1 MTPNLFSSLK
11 ILVLST
17 VLLIAA
23 ILLGACQPSAPAP
36 QNTPPPVEDGTAYPP
51 VGPSLTPTSTPGSD
65 PPGTG
70 QPTSASG
77 DPGRLTPDAIL
88 LELAYE
94 PTFFRPE
101 AMYPFGR
108 PPVFD
113 LLADGRVIY
122 TAEGAT
128 YDQERVLIAKLS
140 PQETAALMQQVLDL
154 GFDRL
159 QSHTDYCMAQPN
171 GEQVCAMDASYTILR
186 MRQPDDSLKEIKIY
200 ADFANDSQAFE
211 SIKDHLSSYIHPD
224 AQLYVPQNAALFLS
238 ERGGDASQPAGDWP
252 LDPSILLHPK
262 NNLGLWAVSLDD
274 QEIKD
279 YLAVSD
285 RNTGDSF
292 FQYDGKVYSAYFVP
306 WLPGVDYSTDLLKEI
321 PYP

>member
-1 MTPNLFSSLK
+1 MTHNLLSSRK
-11 ILVLST
+11 ILFLST

-36 QNTPPPVEDGTAYPP
+36 QNTPPPVEEGTTTPP
-51 VGPSLTPTSTPGSD
+51 EVPGPTPASTPGPD
-65 PPGTG
+65 LPGTD

-77 DPGRLTPDAIL
+77 DPGRLNPDAIL

-101 AMYPFGR
+101 AMYSFGR

-113 LLADGRVIY
+113 LLADGRAIY
-122 TAEGAT
+122 TAEGET
-128 YDQERVLIAKLS
+128 YDQERVMIAQLS

-159 QSHTDYCMAQPN
+159 QSHTDFCMDQPN
-171 GEQVCAMDASYTILR
+171 GEQNCAMDASFTILR

-200 ADFANDSQAFE
+200 ADFANDPQAFR
-211 SIKDHLSSYIHPD
+211 SITDHLSSYTHPD
-224 AQLYVPQNAALFLS
+224 AQLYISQNAALFLS
-238 ERGGDASQPAGDWP
+238 ERGSDAPQPAGDWP
-252 LDPSILLHPK
+252 QDPSILLHPK
-262 NNLGLWAVSLDD
+262 NELGLWAVSLDD

-279 YLAVSD
+279 YLAVSG
-285 RNTGDSF
+285 RNIGDSF

-306 WLPGVDYSTDLLKEI
+306 WLPGSDYNANLLKEF
-321 PYP
+321 PNP

>member
-17 VLLIAA
+17 VLLIAV
-23 ILLGACQPSAPAP
+23 ILLGACQSSTPAP
-36 QNTPPPVEDGTAYPP
+36 QITLTPVEEGTASPP
-51 VGPSLTPTSTPGSD
+51 EVAKPTPTSTPGSD
-65 PPGTG
+65 VPGTD
-70 QPTSASG
+70 QPTSVSG

-128 YDQERVLIAKLS
+128 YDQEWVMIAQLS
-140 PQETAALMQQVLDL
+140 PQEIAALIQQVLDL

-159 QSHTDYCMAQPN
+159 QSHTDNCMAQPN
-171 GEQVCAMDASYTILR
+171 GEQICAMDASYTILR

-200 ADFANDSQAFE
+200 ADFANDPQAFQ
-211 SIKDHLSSYIHPD
+211 SIKDHLSSYTHPD
-224 AQLYVPQNAALFLS
+224 ARPYMPQNAALFLS
-238 ERGGDASQPAGDWP
+238 ERGGDVAQTAGDWP

-279 YLAVSD
+279 YLAVSGS
-285 RNTGDSF
+285 NTGDSF

-306 WLPGVDYSTDLLKEI
+306 WLPGVDYSSDLMKEI

>member
-1 MTPNLFSSLK
+1 MTPNPSSSRK

-17 VLLIAA
+17 VLLIAV
-23 ILLGACQPSAPAP
+23 ILLGACQPSTPAP
-36 QNTPPPVEDGTAYPP
+36 QNTPPPVEEGTASPP
-51 VGPSLTPTSTPGSD
+51 EDVSPTPTPTPGSD
-65 PPGTG
+65 LPGTG

-88 LELAYE
+88 LDLAYE

-128 YDQERVLIAKLS
+128 YDQEQVMIAQLS
-140 PQETAALMQQVLDL
+140 PQETAALMQQVRDL

-159 QSHTDYCMAQPN
+159 QSHTDNCMAQPN
-171 GEQVCAMDASYTILR
+171 GEQICAMDASYTVLR

-200 ADFANDSQAFE
+200 ADFANDPQAFE
-211 SIKDHLSSYIHPD
+211 SIKDHLSSYTHPD
-224 AQLYVPQNAALFLS
+224 AQPYIPQNAALFLS
-238 ERGGDASQPAGDWP
+238 EREGDVSQSAIDWP
-252 LDPSILLHPK
+252 FEPSLLLHPK

-306 WLPGVDYSTDLLKEI
+306 WLPGVDYRSDLMKEI